1 MQSPEPPF
9 VEEELTDLDDL
20 VPRERPAWF
29 RGAFVFLILFT
40 IMVYL
45 RPQEIFFQL
54 AVLRLPRLIA
64 ALAFLS
70 FILGFLK
77 YQERLPVRNTEV
89 ILVLLLAVFIL
100 WSVPGSVWPGGS
112 IQFIKEMASKTYLIF
127 FLVVFVVNSIP
138 RVRQLLFV
146 LEACGSFMALY
157 ASYQIATGQGFEVQ
171 GRLILP
177 GLSGD
182 PNDRALVMVFLAPLA
197 LFSLFETR
205 SKVMKAVYVFFIATY
220 LLGIVQSLS
229 RGGMLGFVA
238 VSGYFLLRMFRERK
252 KLALFLIVTGLVG
265 VTLLSERVITRF
277 QSIFEHELDEV
288 NTIEARTEILKR
300 GIALML
306 RHPVFGVGAG
316 VFHVAYGE
324 SLEGSGRWM
333 APHNS
338 LIQVGAET
346 GLLGL
351 TAYLL
356 LCWTVYRNCRRIE
369 ETFIEYDLEPSM
381 VEFARAVE
389 FSLVGF
395 LVSAFFLS
403 QAYSWHFFY
412 LVGISGALRRIA
424 CRIEEEALPPEEA
437 DEEEEENGS
446 PGSYIEP
453 VSL

>member
-1 MQSPEPPF
+1 MQSPETLI
-9 VEEELTDLDDL
+9 VEEELAEQDESVLRD
-20 VPRERPAWF
+20 RPAWF
-29 RGAFVFLILFT
+29 RGAFVFLLLFT
-40 IMVYL
+40 VMVYL
-45 RPQEIFFQL
+45 RPQEIVPQL
-54 AVLRLPRLIA
+54 ALLRLPRLIA
-64 ALAFLS
+64 GLAFLS

-77 YQERLPVRNTEV
+77 YKERLPIRNTEV
-89 ILVLLLAVFIL
+89 ILVVLLAVFVL
-100 WSVPGSVWPGGS
+100 WSVPGSAWPGGS
-112 IQFIKEMASKTYLIF
+112 FQFIKEMASKTYLIF

-138 RVRQLLFV
+138 RVRRLLFV

-157 ASYQIATGQGFEVQ
+157 AAYQIATGQGHEVQ

-182 PNDRALVMVFLAPLA
+182 PNDRALVMVFLSPLA

-205 SKVMKAVYVFFIATY
+205 SKLMKGIRVFFIATY

-238 VSGYFLLRMFRERK
+238 VSGYFAVRMFRERK
-252 KLALFLIVTGLVG
+252 KLVIFLVVAGLVG
-265 VTLLSERVITRF
+265 ATLLSDRVITRF

-300 GIALML
+300 GIGLML
-306 RHPVFGVGAG
+306 QHPLFGVGAG

-324 SLEGSGRWM
+324 SLEGAGRWM

-346 GLLGL
+346 GILGL
-351 TAYLL
+351 VTYLL

-369 ETFIEYDLEPSM
+369 GTFIEYDLEPSM
-381 VEFARAVE
+381 IEFARAVE

-424 CRIEEEALPPEEA
+424 YRIEEEELPEEEF
-437 DEEEEENGS
+437 DEEEEEEAS
-446 PGSYIEP
+446 LDPGGVPIN
-453 VSL
+453 L